1 MMRLFRKKDKWL
13 LLLGVLM
20 AAVLIQ
26 TIALMYISDVKRDN
40 KKNEAYIY
48 GERMASTIQLTLDNT
63 LSDAEALE
71 YFYLGYGEIG
81 YSRFDTLAAAIMRD
95 NPVISSVYF
104 APKGVIQQAYPENV
118 KASTIGF
125 AMLKDPEQGP
135 RAQLAVDTR
144 KITVAG
150 PHNLIENGT
159 GLIIRNPIFQGDEFK
174 AFSII
179 VLDWDKFVQ
188 RVQKNTGSAEQY
200 RYAVW
205 KADVDETAV
214 TDSDGFILRSDAGEI
229 SRDVDVE
236 FQVPNDTWHLVV
248 EPVGGW
254 AVWPDMMMPIAIS
267 LIIVVA
273 IVILFWLYLVAQ
285 ERNSQLKQLRLREK
299 QRQRDL
305 TMLTDLNM
313 MMAAVDTVY
322 PQVSQVNLT
331 RNTHKVMSMDFFL
344 RCQFQEL
351 ENFDEVIQQ
360 AAGLVPEGS
369 QRDGYLEHFDR
380 EHQLE
385 AYYQR
390 KQDIKYVHQ
399 QLGEDGKYHWMHTQ
413 TIFVNGT
420 SKDVMQVSF
429 SRCIDDEIER
439 QEKLN
444 QAKKEAERASKAKT
458 AFLFNMSHDI
468 RTPMNAITGY
478 TELIREH
485 LQDPVKVAGYLS
497 HMEKANLFLLDL
509 INNVLDT
516 ARIESGKAVLNE
528 NVVNIEDIKLELISV
543 FGDELKRKNLKT
555 EFISEVTH
563 NLIYA
568 DALKI
573 KQVFLNIISNAIKYT
588 PDNGSIFIR
597 VKELTCDRPGWT
609 TMEAVVQD
617 TGIGISQAYLPKIFE
632 VFSRERTSMGNTIVG
647 TGLGMSIVK
656 KIVELM
662 QGTITVESE
671 GEGKGTTV
679 TMCTSHRIVEE
690 AAVNQVM
697 EQHEH
702 STDALADK
710 RILLAEDN
718 DFNAEIATE
727 ILTRMGFVVEH
738 AADGRICVDML
749 LAAEADYYDVILM
762 DIQMPNLN
770 GYDAAREIRSLE
782 DSVKADIPIIA
793 MTANAFEED
802 RNNAFAAGMNEHL
815 AKPINTKKLFSILGE
830 ILGCH

>member
-344 RCQFQEL
+344 RRQFQEL

-385 AYYQR
+385 AYYQG

-468 RTPMNAITGY
+468 RTPMNAIIGY
-478 TELIREH
+478 TNLLEKNLAH
-485 LQDPVKVAGYLS
+485 TDAGVCMDYLDKIKYS
-497 HMEKANLFLLDL
+497 SEFLLSL
-509 INNVLDT
+509 INNVLEMS
-516 ARIESGKAVLNE
+516 RIESGKVTLDLAPCSTSSVSYEIEHIYAELMQKKQIKFSIETDIKTPYVYGDKLKLNE
-528 NVVNIEDIKLELISV
+528 I
-543 FGDELKRKNLKT
+543 
-555 EFISEVTH
+555 
-563 NLIYA
+563 
-568 DALKI
+568 
-573 KQVFLNIISNAIKYT
+573 FLNLISNAYKYT
-588 PDNGSIFIR
+588 PAGGS
-597 VKELTCDRPGWT
+597 VHASMQELPCDRPGWIFLQT
-609 TMEAVVQD
+609 KISD
-617 TGIGISQAYLPKIFE
+617 TGIGISADYLPKIFE
-632 VFSRERTSMGNTIVG
+632 EFTRERNSTDAKIQG
-647 TGLGMSIVK
+647 TGLGMPIVK
-656 KIVELM
+656 RLVKLM
-662 QGTITVESE
+662 DGTITVESE
-671 GEGKGTTV
+671 QGKGTTFVV
-679 TMCTSHRIVEE
+679 TLPHKIAAPPQEYAVPKVEVQLE
-690 AAVNQVM
+690 K
-697 EQHEH
+697 
-702 STDALADK
+702 LAGK

-718 DFNAEIATE
+718 EINAEIATM
-727 ILTRMGFVVEH
+727 ILSDVGIKVDAASDGVE
-738 AADGRICVDML
+738 CLDML
-749 LAAEADYYDVILM
+749 QRAESGYYDLILM
-762 DIQMPNLN
+762 DIQMPNMD
-770 GYDAAREIRSLE
+770 GYQAARSIRNLT
-782 DSVKADIPIIA
+782 DSAKRSIPIIA

-802 RNNAFAAGMNEHL
+802 RKNAMAVGMNEHL
-815 AKPINTKKLFSILGE
+815 PKPIDVNKLLE
-830 ILGCH
+830 LLTQYLH